1 MSMRISDPAALL
13 FSALL
18 LSACGE
24 QSGELPVQADAI
36 DCAIGE
42 GAAMAAGCTVERT
55 TSAEGTLLTIRQP
68 DGGFHRLRVA
78 SDGAISSA
86 DGAELAQATPVGDG
100 QIDVTVGNAR
110 YRLPTST
117 AVQPTL

>member
-1 MSMRISDPAALL
+1 MSMRISDAALL
-13 FSALL
+13 LVSVLL

-24 QSGELPVQADAI
+24 QSGELPVRADAI
-36 DCAIGE
+36 PCAIGE
-42 GAAMAAGCTVERT
+42 GAVMADGCSVERT
-55 TSAEGTLLTIRQP
+55 TSAQGTLLTIRQP

-86 DGAELAQATPVGDG
+86 DGAELAQATPVGEG

-110 YRLPTST
+110 YRLPATT
-117 AVQPTL
+117 ATP

>member
-1 MSMRISDPAALL
+1 MSMRISDPAVLL
-13 FSALL
+13 LSALM

-24 QSGELPVQADAI
+24 QSGDLPVQTDAI
-36 DCAIGE
+36 ACAIGE
-42 GAAMAAGCTVERT
+42 GAAMANGCSVERA

-78 SDGAISSA
+78 SDGTISSA
-86 DGAELAQATPVGDG
+86 DGAELALLSPVGEG

-110 YRLPTST
+110 YRLPATM
-117 AVQPTL
+117 AAQPTP